1 MMEQQ
6 VNLFH
11 PIFRTPKTVFSL
23 LAILQVLGVLLL
35 GLGVLYMA
43 TQWKHQV
50 LQNER
55 SQLEARR
62 AQATQRLQSLSDN
75 LGPRQ
80 SDPQLAERVLELQA
94 LRQQK
99 LESLQVLSQGNL
111 DDSTGFASYLDG
123 LAQRRIRGLWLN
135 DILIDQGGRSL
146 TLAGRTHHQA
156 LVPSYLELLAKEQ
169 VYAGKQFAEL
179 RLDRV
184 ADSDDFNFVLSTER
198 GTRR

>member
-1 MMEQQ
+1 MEQQ

-23 LAILQVLGVLLL
+23 RAILLVLGVLMGGL
-35 GLGVLYMA
+35 GLVTLA
-43 TQWKHQV
+43 TQWQQGV
-50 LQNER
+50 LQSER
-55 SQLEARR
+55 QQLEARR
-62 AQATQRLQSLSDN
+62 TQATQRLQSLSDN

-80 SDPQLAERVLELQA
+80 SDPQLAEQLAEQQA

-99 LESLQVLSQGNL
+99 LESLQVLSQGNV
-111 DDSTGFASYLDG
+111 DESSGFSSYLDG
-123 LAQRRIRGLWLN
+123 LSQRRIKGLWLN
-135 DILIDQGGRSL
+135 DILIDNGGLSL

-156 LVPSYLELLAKEQ
+156 LVPSYLELLAQEQ

-198 GTRR
+198 GARP

>member
-1 MMEQQ
+1 MEQQ

-23 LAILQVLGVLLL
+23 RAILLVLGVLLAGL
-35 GLGVLYMA
+35 GLVTMA
-43 TQWKHQV
+43 TQWKHGV

-55 SQLEARR
+55 QQLEARR
-62 AQATQRLQSLSDN
+62 AQATQRLQSLNDN

-80 SDPQLAERVLELQA
+80 SDPLLAEQLADLQA
-94 LRQQK
+94 VRQQK
-99 LESLQVLSQGNL
+99 LESLQVLSQGNV
-111 DDSTGFASYLDG
+111 DESSGFSSYLDA
-123 LAQRRIRGLWLN
+123 LAQRRIKGLWLN
-135 DILIDQGGRSL
+135 NILIDDGGLSL

-156 LVPSYLELLAKEQ
+156 LVPAYLELLAQEQ

-184 ADSDDFNFVLSTER
+184 ADSEDFNFVLSTER
-198 GTRR
+198 GARP